1 MSTQNKAVRRRK
13 RRILGDLI
21 LIVVLAAAALAI
33 WSLVIHPEG
42 PLNGY
47 LLTHFATATPE
58 PTPAP
63 TQAPTDAPTLAP
75 TDAPTL
81 APTDVPTPVPTDA
94 PTQTPEPTPEPTEA
108 PTPTPTP
115 EPTATPESTPA
126 PTPVDLELPYY
137 IEVDRGMQV
146 VRVYT
151 IGEDGH
157 YSLLARQMI
166 CSTDSFGYKPK
177 DGLYELNG
185 EKKRWLIS
193 LIPDNYAQYATR
205 ISNTILFHST
215 TYSLLYP
222 DTLKAD
228 AYEQLGQNVS
238 AGCVRLLAEDAKWIY
253 DNVPAGTPVR
263 FMSGN
268 ERDEA
273 LLEQLA
279 PPPLKSGKWD
289 PTDPRENNPD
299 YDPSYAARHPEVTP
313 ALGVTPAPTE
323 EWTPQVHA
331 TPAK

>member
-1 MSTQNKAVRRRK
+1 MPKKQISSRARMRRMRK
-13 RRILGDLI
+13 IRNCLI
-21 LIVVLAAAALAI
+21 LLVLLAFVSWAGWALV
-33 WSLVIHPEG
+33 SHPDS
-42 PLNGY
+42 PASAY
-47 LLTHFATATPE
+47 LRERFATATPE
-58 PTPAP
+58 PTATLEPTPEPTAEP
-63 TQAPTDAPTLAP
+63 TQT
-75 TDAPTL
+75 
-81 APTDVPTPVPTDA
+81 PTPVPTA
-94 PTQTPEPTPEPTEA
+94 TPTHEPTATPEPTPE
-108 PTPTPTP
+108 
-115 EPTATPESTPA
+115 

-151 IGEDGH
+151 IGEDGY
-157 YSLLARQMI
+157 YSLLVRQMI
-166 CSTDSFGYKPK
+166 CSTDKFGYKPK
-177 DGLYELNG
+177 DGMYAMNG
-185 EKKRWLIS
+185 EKKPWLIT

-205 ISNTILFHST
+205 ISNTILFHSV

-222 DTLKAD
+222 NTLNEE
-228 AYEQLGQNVS
+228 AYGQLGQNVS

-273 LLEQLA
+273 LLESLA
-279 PPPLKSGKWD
+279 PPPLVCGDWD

-299 YDPSYAARHPEVTP
+299 YDASYAARFPEVTP

-331 TPAK
+331 TPTP